1 MRELEATQKHTEL
14 TQILVLDYY
23 DASKS
28 VQHNL
33 INVNYYLYLKQ
44 NKKKKISLSVSQ
56 KKNYLFKLILF

>member
-33 INVNYYLYLKQ
+33 INVNYYFYLKKT
-44 NKKKKISLSVSQ
+44 KKTLYRCHKKE
-56 KKNYLFKLILF
+56 LFI